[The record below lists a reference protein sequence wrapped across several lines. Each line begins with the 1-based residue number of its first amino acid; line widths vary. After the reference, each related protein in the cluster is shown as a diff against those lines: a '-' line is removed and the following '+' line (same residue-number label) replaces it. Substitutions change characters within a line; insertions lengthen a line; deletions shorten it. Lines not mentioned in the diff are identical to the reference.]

1 MCSLCFVG
9 SHPST
14 ACRSGTFYMREE
26 ELMLKGTGDRNGE
39 TKAAVK
45 PSSSQEAMRQE
56 SEVTAVCY

>member
-1 MCSLCFVG
+1 MCSLCLVG
-9 SHPST
+9 GHPST
-14 ACRSGTFYMREE
+14 ACRSGTFYMREK
-26 ELMLKGTGDRNGE
+26 ELMLKGTGNRNGE